1 MNLLLLS
8 FDYPPTPGG
17 ISAHVREL
25 AKAFAAAGHK
35 VTVVTRKHGSED
47 AFLAEPGSE
56 VESLIAAGKRC
67 RTWFPVP

>member
-25 AKAFAAAGHK
+25 AKACGRAWLATAAG
-35 VTVVTRKHGSED
+35 G
-47 AFLAEPGSE
+47 AE
-56 VESLIAAGKRC
+56 
-67 RTWFPVP
+67 